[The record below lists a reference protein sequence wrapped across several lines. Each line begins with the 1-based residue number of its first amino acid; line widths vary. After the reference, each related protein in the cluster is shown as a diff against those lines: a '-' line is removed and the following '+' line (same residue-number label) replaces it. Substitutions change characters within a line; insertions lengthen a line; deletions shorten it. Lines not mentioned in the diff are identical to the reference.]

1 MDIPQRLQPVQPVP
15 VPAELTQLAAA
26 SVQDE
31 WCQLLILRE
40 QVGPS
45 NCSVTPQ
52 KVANGRRLTGYHV
65 KGRCLGFF
73 FGVVL

>member
-1 MDIPQRLQPVQPVP
+1 MDVPPRLQPVQPVP

-40 QVGPS
+40 QVGPPSS
-45 NCSVTPQ
+45 NVTPLAGRWLLQ
-52 KVANGRRLTGYHV
+52 KIDRVPR
-65 KGRCLGFF
+65 
-73 FGVVL
+73 

>member
-1 MDIPQRLQPVQPVP
+1 MDPRLQPVQPVP

-40 QVGPS
+40 QVGPPS
-45 NCSVTPQ
+45 LRQSRQ
-52 KVANGRRLTGYHV
+52 KVG
-65 KGRCLGFF
+65 KGAAED
-73 FGVVL
+73 